1 MSCIVTI
8 VRVLAVPR
16 TSDSV
21 IEEKCLVHT
30 MSFSE
35 TLSFQFPFPLLFV
48 VQLLFI
54 IFATYQVNM
63 LNTLHGLSHLIYT
76 IDLVRQVL
84 INTQFI
90 LFCCLQFIFALRNI
104 FRFQKAILFL
114 LVIVNEVIKY
124 QRYKSKASNRPL
136 PSTSLLF
143 M

>member
-48 VQLLFI
+48 V
-54 IFATYQVNM
+54 
-63 LNTLHGLSHLIYT
+63 
-76 IDLVRQVL
+76 
-84 INTQFI
+84 
-90 LFCCLQFIFALRNI
+90 
-104 FRFQKAILFL
+104 
-114 LVIVNEVIKY
+114 
-124 QRYKSKASNRPL
+124 
-136 PSTSLLF
+136 
-143 M
+143 